1 MAIAGP
7 LVSAVLAGLFAVLAV
22 AGSLGAWPWQAVL
35 MLEYLAWI
43 NLTVLIFNLIP
54 AFPLDGGRVL
64 RSILWG
70 AMRNVRRAT
79 YWAATCGRVFS
90 WVLIGLGVLEFFYG
104 DLLGGVWMFLI
115 GLFLGEAAASG
126 YQQVLVRQAL
136 QGEPVRRIMD
146 RSPVTAPP
154 TLDLQHW
161 VDDYVYRGRQ
171 KVFPVAED
179 GRLEGVID
187 TDALSRYPR
196 GEWPLHTVG
205 EAMRQDVAL
214 LSVSPNADAFQ
225 ALERMQRTGVNR
237 LLVTDDGRLVGVVSR
252 KNLMNFLA
260 LKLELEGDDD
270 GGTDA
275 APPGPAE
282 RTSVYVAAPWCARD
296 PRGRRPGRTLVP
308 KLCLGTHS
316 AKLRFAS
323 GSSTGREAELR
334 NLAFPNRV
342 WERGREGD
350 ERGPRATCGL

>member
-1 MAIAGP
+1 M
-7 LVSAVLAGLFAVLAV
+7 
-22 AGSLGAWPWQAVL
+22 
-35 MLEYLAWI
+35 
-43 NLTVLIFNLIP
+43 
-54 AFPLDGGRVL
+54 
-64 RSILWG
+64 
-70 AMRNVRRAT
+70 
-79 YWAATCGRVFS
+79 
-90 WVLIGLGVLEFFYG
+90 
-104 DLLGGVWMFLI
+104 
-115 GLFLGEAAASG
+115 
-126 YQQVLVRQAL
+126 
-136 QGEPVRRIMD
+136 
-146 RSPVTAPP
+146 
-154 TLDLQHW
+154 
-161 VDDYVYRGRQ
+161 
-171 KVFPVAED
+171 FPVAED

-196 GEWPLHTVG
+196 GEWALHTVG

-225 ALERMQRTGVNR
+225 ALERMQRTGANR

-270 GGTDA
+270 GGRTRRRRGRPNE
-275 APPGPAE
+275 PPCKHRPLV
-282 RTSVYVAAPWCARD
+282 RRD

-342 WERGREGD
+342 WERARGRRTRAEGD
-350 ERGPRATCGL
+350 LRLMMDRSLCDRSTTTRETVNHEILRTATNSPFRSTPTNARFRRP

>member
-1 MAIAGP
+1 MGLVTALLFFVCILLHELGHALVARRLGIPLRGVTLFLFGGVAELEGEPQSAGGEFVMAIAGP

-205 EAMRQDVAL
+205 EAMRQDVAC
-214 LSVSPNADAFQ
+214 SACRRTPTPSRPWSECSAPASTACSSRTTADSSA
-225 ALERMQRTGVNR
+225 
-237 LLVTDDGRLVGVVSR
+237 SS
-252 KNLMNFLA
+252 
-260 LKLELEGDDD
+260 
-270 GGTDA
+270 A
-275 APPGPAE
+275 A
-282 RTSVYVAAPWCARD
+282 RTS
-296 PRGRRPGRTLVP
+296 
-308 KLCLGTHS
+308 
-316 AKLRFAS
+316 
-323 GSSTGREAELR
+323 
-334 NLAFPNRV
+334 
-342 WERGREGD
+342 
-350 ERGPRATCGL
+350 

>member
-1 MAIAGP
+1 M
-7 LVSAVLAGLFAVLAV
+7 
-22 AGSLGAWPWQAVL
+22 
-35 MLEYLAWI
+35 
-43 NLTVLIFNLIP
+43 
-54 AFPLDGGRVL
+54 
-64 RSILWG
+64 
-70 AMRNVRRAT
+70 
-79 YWAATCGRVFS
+79 
-90 WVLIGLGVLEFFYG
+90 LIGLGVLEFFYG

-187 TDALSRYPR
+187 TDALSRHPR

-282 RTSVYVAAPWCARD
+282 QTPV
-296 PRGRRPGRTLVP
+296 
-308 KLCLGTHS
+308 
-316 AKLRFAS
+316 
-323 GSSTGREAELR
+323 
-334 NLAFPNRV
+334 
-342 WERGREGD
+342 
-350 ERGPRATCGL
+350 